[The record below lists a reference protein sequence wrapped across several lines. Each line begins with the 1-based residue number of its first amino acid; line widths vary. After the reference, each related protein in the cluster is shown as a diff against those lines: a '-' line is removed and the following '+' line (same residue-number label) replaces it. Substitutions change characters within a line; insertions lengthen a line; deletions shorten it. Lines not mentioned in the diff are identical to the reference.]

1 MKKFIATAASA
12 ALVIAS
18 SMALT
23 ASPAVAQQYT
33 GRVVCVAESPSAYG
47 YSTSVFKDEACR
59 NALYQCAIRTPEN
72 EWCVITG
79 WYRETR

>member
-1 MKKFIATAASA
+1 MKKIIGTTVSA
-12 ALVIAS
+12 ALVIVTSMIATIVPAS
-18 SMALT
+18 
-23 ASPAVAQQYT
+23 AQQYT